1 MREEI
6 RLAKRRLLTMAAEE
20 IEQLRLQRRA
30 RPIGVE
36 VGEERIVGFFEDG
49 GGIEPRREPFGQRG
63 LAGTDR
69 AFNRDVA
76 KLQGPDDIIAP

>member
-1 MREEI
+1 
-6 RLAKRRLLTMAAEE
+6 MAIQQ

-30 RPIGVE
+30 GAIGVE
-36 VGEERIVGFFEDG
+36 VGEERIVGFLEDG
-49 GGIEPRREPFGQRG
+49 GGIQPRREPFGQRG
-63 LAGTDR
+63 FAGTDR